1 MTAPTGCPVTH
12 GHAPEPAPAGDVR
25 AQAEQAATLTA
36 ALDDLRE
43 EILRMQ

>member
-1 MTAPTGCPVTH
+1 VA
-12 GHAPEPAPAGDVR
+12 